1 MNQLQSDEKMQR
13 SSRASRGRKPVG
25 RAKQIRSVTVDDYV
39 WLTALDLWTGKASRL
54 VERLLTKY
62 VQTPSIIPPNGTA
75 APTKL

>member
-1 MNQLQSDEKMQR
+1 MSQQQNEERLR
-13 SSRASRGRKPVG
+13 TPGRPIRGRKPVG

-39 WLTALDLWTGKASRL
+39 WLSAIEIWTGKASRL